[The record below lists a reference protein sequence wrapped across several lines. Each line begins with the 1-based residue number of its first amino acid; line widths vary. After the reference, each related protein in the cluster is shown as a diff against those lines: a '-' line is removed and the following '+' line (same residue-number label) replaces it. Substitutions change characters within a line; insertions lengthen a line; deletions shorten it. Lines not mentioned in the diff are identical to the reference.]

1 MYQKKKSYREGIME
15 EEKSLATQKK
25 RYRMTG
31 YRRNTGDK
39 IDKYLAKE
47 HLS

>member
-1 MYQKKKSYREGIME
+1 ME
-15 EEKSLATQKK
+15 EEKSLATQK